1 MTQVPLLVAGQER
14 CNHTILVVEDEVLL
28 RLDLSNQL
36 RKAGF
41 DVIKADTGDE
51 ALKVLANEIDVE
63 LVLTDIRMPGNTDG
77 MGLAKWIRQ
86 QAPHIKIAI
95 LSAYIDPYWDMP
107 VDATFAKP
115 VRIERLLTGLR
126 QLLPPMEQAGS
137 RSH

>member
-1 MTQVPLLVAGQER
+1 VTQVSLEGGQER
-14 CNHTILVVEDEVLL
+14 SKHSILVVEDELLL

-36 RKAGF
+36 RMAGF
-41 DVIKADTGDE
+41 DVIEADTGDE
-51 ALKVLANEIDVE
+51 ALRVLANEIDVE

-77 MGLAKWIRQ
+77 MGLAKWIRR
-86 QAPHIKIAI
+86 QAPHIKVAI

-137 RSH
+137 GSH